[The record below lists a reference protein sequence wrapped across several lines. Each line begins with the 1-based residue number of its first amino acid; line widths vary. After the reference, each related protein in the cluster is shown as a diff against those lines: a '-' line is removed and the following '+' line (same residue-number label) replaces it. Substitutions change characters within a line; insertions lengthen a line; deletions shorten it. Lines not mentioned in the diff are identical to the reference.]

1 MGTINE
7 KINLELS
14 LNFPNLMLLSHYRG
28 DFKKYFEDVYNAFKE
43 GFIDSKPFFNNVQ
56 VGVQKFPLV
65 DGIHRTFY
73 HITHEGE
80 VESNRTPDL
89 RRMERIRFPRFII
102 DNIPNN
108 ELLVWK
114 NSRGKD
120 SRVLIFNEAEEYL
133 VVLTERKDYYLFWTA
148 YLVEQNHSK
157 RKLLNEY
164 EAYKNANTA

>member
-1 MGTINE
+1 MGVIDEIKCTENS
-7 KINLELS
+7 LLFPDLMQLS
-14 LNFPNLMLLSHYRG
+14 EYSGNFKRFF
-28 DFKKYFEDVYNAFKE
+28 DAVYNVFKE
-43 GFIDSKPFFNNVQ
+43 GFIDSKPQFNGLQ

-80 VESNRTPDL
+80 DESNRTPDL

-120 SRVLIFNEAEEYL
+120 SRVLIFNQAEEYL

-157 RKLLNEY
+157 RKLMSEY